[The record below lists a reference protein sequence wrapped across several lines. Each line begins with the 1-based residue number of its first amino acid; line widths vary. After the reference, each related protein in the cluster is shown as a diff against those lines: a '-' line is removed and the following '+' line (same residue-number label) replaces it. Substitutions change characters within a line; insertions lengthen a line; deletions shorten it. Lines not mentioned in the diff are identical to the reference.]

1 MRLGSYMR
9 SYRHILPEYEVIPGQ
24 ILRSLPTLA
33 RARGARAH
41 KGKGSPRA
49 SVGASY
55 RSIRY
60 PQNIGRPQ
68 LLTHRNTGHRT
79 THGAVRSKEVW
90 MTANMRSYMRSYMS
104 HIREN
109 LIS

>member
-9 SYRHILPEYEVIPGQ
+9 SYRHILPEYEVILGQ
-24 ILRSLPTLA
+24 ILRSLSTLA

-41 KGKGSPRA
+41 KGKESPRA

-79 THGAVRSKEVW
+79 THGAAKEVW

-104 HIREN
+104 HIREK